1 MGEGRI
7 ADTAYGRV
15 EFSPGPNWPAIGAEA
30 QIRAV
35 GTEQSN
41 VSVIVDERI
50 MLKIYR
56 RIRSGVQPELEVTRF
71 LTETA
76 AFPNTPEFLG
86 AVEEVSN
93 DGEHTALAIAF
104 AFIPNQGDAWNA
116 IVEALD
122 RRLEDLALV
131 TEENEEAGQA
141 GEELYVFPLDLPR
154 RLGERTGELHRAF
167 ATPTSDPAFA
177 SAPLTSGDIA
187 RWAETVRGEAEQGL
201 NELVQ
206 LRNSL
211 SGETERLVSRL
222 LDAGEAARARI
233 ASIANC
239 QPIGLKT
246 RIHGDYHL
254 GQVLIAQD
262 DVIIVDFESRAGEV
276 PERILTAAAAWRDRA
291 SREFL
296 QAYFAIVPE
305 LAWHSGGNGAGLLDL
320 FLLQKAFYEIVY
332 ESSNR
337 PSWLHIPVRGVLD
350 LVEGK
355 GNTRP

>member
-1 MGEGRI
+1 
-7 ADTAYGRV
+7 
-15 EFSPGPNWPAIGAEA
+15 
-30 QIRAV
+30 
-35 GTEQSN
+35 
-41 VSVIVDERI
+41 
-50 MLKIYR
+50 
-56 RIRSGVQPELEVTRF
+56 
-71 LTETA
+71 
-76 AFPNTPEFLG
+76 
-86 AVEEVSN
+86 
-93 DGEHTALAIAF
+93 
-104 AFIPNQGDAWNA
+104 
-116 IVEALD
+116 
-122 RRLEDLALV
+122 
-131 TEENEEAGQA
+131 
-141 GEELYVFPLDLPR
+141 
-154 RLGERTGELHRAF
+154 
-167 ATPTSDPAFA
+167 
-177 SAPLTSGDIA
+177 LTSGDIA

-262 DVIIVDFESRAGEV
+262 DVIIVDFEGEPARPLAERRKKSSPLRDVAGMLRSLDYAASAATERFASRAGEV

-332 ESSNR
+332 EAANR